1 MPRLDSGHFIEWDP
15 REYNSLADHAANMAL
30 DSDQE
35 WSRYDLDA
43 IRELNPD
50 SCNFRL
56 SVDGAKRGD
65 GSSSGGLAITAFLTS
80 GAEILICR
88 AGCKFGI
95 LRSAFEAEL
104 LALEWGIIFFT
115 NLIYRHILPNEVAGS

>member
-1 MPRLDSGHFIEWDP
+1 MPRLDSSHFIEWDP

-30 DSDQE
+30 DLDQD
-35 WSRYDLDA
+35 WSRHEMEA
-43 IRELNPD
+43 ITGLNPD

-65 GSSSGGLAITAFLTS
+65 GSSSGGLAITAFLKYGT
-80 GAEILICR
+80 EILICR
-88 AGCKFGI
+88 AGCKFGM

-104 LALEWGIIFFT
+104 LALEWGIIFHDSYVST
-115 NLIYRHILPNEVAGS
+115 HDT